1 MYVSNEA
8 SPQTDQPPGEVPTRR
23 GLSGVSGLRRFVR
36 PSRFAAKLLS
46 GTLRLPRDQFATL
59 LGMKPSVNVRDLL
72 DGHVTL
78 QLESLDRLYLK
89 G

>member
-1 MYVSNEA
+1 
-8 SPQTDQPPGEVPTRR
+8 
-23 GLSGVSGLRRFVR
+23 
-36 PSRFAAKLLS
+36 
-46 GTLRLPRDQFATL
+46 
-59 LGMKPSVNVRDLL
+59 MKPSVNVRDLL